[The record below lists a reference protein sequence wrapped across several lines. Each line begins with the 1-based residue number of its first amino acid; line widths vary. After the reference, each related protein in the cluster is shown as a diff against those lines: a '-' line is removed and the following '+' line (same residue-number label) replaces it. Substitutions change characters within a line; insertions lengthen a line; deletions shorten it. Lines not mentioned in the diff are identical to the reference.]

1 MMESVD
7 ISIKWPFKWCLVG
20 SSGSGKTNFSLD
32 IVKNRIRIFDTL
44 PSKLIVIYREF
55 QNIYTQFQDCIPT
68 QLINESDADI
78 DELNKHNKEN
88 LLIICDDLFFSQ
100 KLHEIS
106 EQFLVKGRHRN
117 TSWIVLTQT
126 IFNNPALKNIS
137 RNSNHI
143 TLFKSV
149 RLNEP
154 HIFFSQLRP
163 KSSKILQDIYAK
175 ATEKAYSYLDI
186 DLSQTCS
193 DKYRFKSNLFDKFVT
208 VYIIM
213 NPATFKTM
221 YLIGKSDLDKMEV
234 QSSEQMS
241 EELVSAN
248 NKETNNG
255 SIVSNVI
262 QNTPEP
268 INAQTETKKAIDVE
282 NDNDLQL
289 KRGKHFRH
297 YSFLKPNEIKSL
309 LSEKEPNEMQQQQD
323 QLTKNNEKKTKH
335 TENKSILAV
344 DKQENLPK
352 KNEKKPKKNEI
363 GKKEGDQWIRSLKTK
378 SKHQLKSNK
387 NQSKYKTVS
396 FDAKKSLI
404 KPSDFKFLSGNQVKN
419 ISKKWKPLKK
429 TKKSSYRMQ
438 KFKAYKDF

>member
-221 YLIGKSDLDKMEV
+221 YLISKSDLDKMEV

-282 NDNDLQL
+282 NLYLQ
-289 KRGKHFRH
+289 R
-297 YSFLKPNEIKSL
+297 NWVE
-309 LSEKEPNEMQQQQD
+309 
-323 QLTKNNEKKTKH
+323 
-335 TENKSILAV
+335 
-344 DKQENLPK
+344 
-352 KNEKKPKKNEI
+352 
-363 GKKEGDQWIRSLKTK
+363 
-378 SKHQLKSNK
+378 
-387 NQSKYKTVS
+387 
-396 FDAKKSLI
+396 
-404 KPSDFKFLSGNQVKN
+404 
-419 ISKKWKPLKK
+419 
-429 TKKSSYRMQ
+429 RM
-438 KFKAYKDF
+438 